1 MMADSDGNETRPGA
15 SAGDAPS
22 AAALSDSAPSAESP
36 MPGPAER
43 SAEASPELT
52 SVDVLSAVQTLL
64 AQGEALIGN
73 DAPVTERQ
81 VKTMRRRWQTLRA
94 QASIDDAVV
103 TQLESTLGELR
114 RRVERDTRRR
124 ERERESLMESL
135 SRLEEALAAGN
146 STAAQSL
153 YQRLE
158 ARLEKPCGLPAG
170 QQRAMRSR
178 LLSAAPRLHDL
189 TAWRRWS
196 TDLARN
202 QLIEEIAALIDA
214 SEPPIEIARKVREA
228 RETWR
233 RWDRAGDPAARSLW
247 RRFDDVCTKAYAP
260 CQRHFDALAQQRERN
275 REQREGICLRLEQL
289 AAESDW
295 DHPDWRAL
303 DRAVTQAATDWR
315 RPLALDRKH
324 RKPLEQRFDKAR
336 SLLESHLGPERERC
350 LAARRALVEN
360 IAALAGAD
368 DLDQAIAQTKQA
380 QRQWRPTVLAPPAEE
395 RRLWREFRAACD
407 AVFARR
413 RSELEQR
420 DAERREHLSAKE
432 QLCAEL
438 EALAEK
444 TPVGAAGRERLAA
457 AKTRW
462 RAIGATP
469 ADSTKPLERRFRDAC
484 RQMQDCISAADREH
498 TRQQL
503 ALLRTKALLCARVE
517 AAPDEAVS
525 QAAEELV
532 AGAQAEW
539 ASLPTLAEAE
549 ETAFGERFRRA
560 CDAALDV
567 GAARAALAAELEAN
581 LAVKQDLCLRLE
593 VAAEVE
599 SPPEFAKARLQ
610 LQVAR
615 LSAAMS
621 GGVAGGVEGPKD
633 AEELARRYWRV
644 GAAPALAVRALDERF
659 ERAYAAISSRA
670 DQS

>member
-1 MMADSDGNETRPGA
+1 MMADSDGNKTPPGA
-15 SAGDAPS
+15 AAGDAPAT
-22 AAALSDSAPSAESP
+22 AASGSSAPSAESP
-36 MPGPAER
+36 KPEPADR

-52 SVDVLSAVQTLL
+52 SDDVLSAVQTLL
-64 AQGEALIGN
+64 AQGVALLGN
-73 DAPVTERQ
+73 DAPVTERE
-81 VKTMRRRWQTLRA
+81 VKALRRGWQTLRE
-94 QASIDDAVV
+94 QASIDAAVV

-114 RRVERDTRRR
+114 SRVERDTKRR
-124 ERERESLMESL
+124 ERKRESLMKSL
-135 SRLEEALAAGN
+135 DSLEGALAEGN

-153 YQRLE
+153 YQKLE
-158 ARLEKPCGLPAG
+158 ARLQKPCELPAG
-170 QQRAMRSR
+170 QQRALRSR
-178 LLSAAPRLHDL
+178 LLNAAPRVRELA
-189 TAWRRWS
+189 AWRRWS

-214 SEPPIEIARKVREA
+214 SKPPIEIARRVREA

-247 RRFDDVCTKAYAP
+247 QRFDDVCTKAYAP

-289 AAESDW
+289 AAETDW

-303 DRAVTQAATDWR
+303 DRAVTQATTDWR

-324 RKPLEQRFDKAR
+324 RKPLEQRFDRAR
-336 SLLESHLGPERERC
+336 AALESHLGPERERC
-350 LAARRALVEN
+350 LAARRALIEN
-360 IAALAGAD
+360 ITALAGAD
-368 DLDQAIAQTKQA
+368 DLEQAIAQTKQA

-420 DAERREHLSAKE
+420 DAERRVNLSTKE

-438 EALAEK
+438 EAFAEE
-444 TPVGAAGRERLAA
+444 TPIGAAGRERLAA

-462 RAIGATP
+462 HAIGATS

-484 RQMQDCISAADREH
+484 RRVQDCISTADREH

-517 AAPDEAVS
+517 AAPDEA
-525 QAAEELV
+525 AAQTAEALV

-539 ASLPTLAEAE
+539 ASLPALAAE
-549 ETAFGERFRRA
+549 EQTAFDERFRRA

-581 LAVKQDLCLRLE
+581 LAAKQDLCLRLE

-621 GGVAGGVEGPKD
+621 GGVAGGVEGPED
-633 AEELARRYWRV
+633 AEQLARRYWCV
-644 GAAPALAVRALDERF
+644 GAAPGLAARALDERF
-659 ERAYAAISSRA
+659 ERAYAAIASRA
-670 DQS
+670 AQS